1 MTTDRFHRLEPHYRM
16 LSKGDLEPRPRHPV
30 HIVLENIRSAFNV
43 GSIFRTSDAGA
54 VEHIHLCGYTCHP
67 PNLKL
72 AKTALG
78 AFDYV
83 PWTHHEDVTNAVERL
98 REAGIP
104 IVAIETA
111 ENAKALGSYEWSRP
125 VAVVFGNEVKGITPG
140 LLEQCDE
147 IVRIPML
154 GYKNTIN
161 VATAFGIVLYDI
173 LGQWDAL
180 RNPAATAA
188 PSNRQPAPCPA
199 EDQ

>member
-1 MTTDRFHRLEPHYRM
+1 MKKRARQKLEPHYRM
-16 LSKGDLEPRPRHPV
+16 RSKDDLEPRPRYPV

-83 PWTHHEDVTNAVERL
+83 PWTHYDKPLDAVKRL

-104 IVAIETA
+104 LVGIETGEA
-111 ENAKALGSYEWSRP
+111 AKSIGTYAWPRP
-125 VAVVFGNEVKGITPG
+125 VAAVFGNEVRGITPE

-173 LGQWDAL
+173 LGQWGVL
-180 RNPAATAA
+180 RGAEATVA
-188 PSNRQPAPCPA
+188 PSNRPPEPCPG

>member
-1 MTTDRFHRLEPHYRM
+1 MKKKTIDHLEPHYRM
-16 LSKGDLEPRPRHPV
+16 LSREHLEPRARHPV
-30 HIVLENIRSAFNV
+30 HVVLENIRSAFNV

-83 PWTHHEDVTNAVERL
+83 PWTHHEDPTDAITHVRK
-98 REAGIP
+98 AGIP
-104 IVAIETA
+104 VVAIETA
-111 ENAKALGSYEWSRP
+111 DHAKSLGGYEWSRP
-125 VAVVFGNEVKGITPG
+125 VAVVFGNEVKGITPE
-140 LLEQCDE
+140 LLSQCDE

-154 GYKNTIN
+154 GYKNSIN

-173 LGQWDAL
+173 LGQWGAL
-180 RNPAATAA
+180 REPAATAA
-188 PSNRQPAPCPA
+188 PRNRTPAPCPG

>member
-1 MTTDRFHRLEPHYRM
+1 MKKTPGHNLEPHYRM
-16 LSKGDLEPRPRHPV
+16 LTREHLEARTRHPV

-83 PWTHHEDVTNAVERL
+83 PWTHHEEPADAVKHL
-98 REAGIP
+98 RGMGIP
-104 IVAIETA
+104 VVAIETA
-111 ENAKALGSYEWSRP
+111 DNARSVGTYIWPQP
-125 VAVVFGNEVKGITPG
+125 VAIVFGNEVKGISPE
-140 LLEQCDE
+140 LLSECDE

-173 LGQWDAL
+173 LGQWGAL
-180 RNPAATAA
+180 REPAASAG
-188 PSNRQPAPCPA
+188 PKNQKPAPCPD
-199 EDQ
+199 EGQ